1 MNPTALDIDAVVCW
15 NVSDGCYSQ
24 DVIEYYYNGDYMR
37 VWIAEGYVDPSRKDD
52 PIRYKFNK
60 YFRLPITVGGLSMQT
75 IGIKENTINTLDG
88 RSIMFYQN
96 EDLLNGYLGFASS
109 MFTILF

>member
-37 VWIAEGYVDPSRKDD
+37 VWIVEGYVDPSRKDD

-88 RSIMFYQN
+88 RSIIFYQN